1 MTSGGFVIA
10 FHRWSKILT
19 VADTKTI
26 SRWTQMWHDGWRH
39 WARTHVDSEE
49 KSSRYDKYLRCGGD
63 YVEKYYTGT
72 IKSELFLLDP
82 KKCKIHALYTCFD
95 YNAQDRVTSPSTE
108 TFVSTVGKT
117 DTAKPH
123 TSWIGIN
130 NSSVR
135 ATLTASGG
143 APSVIGHISRTDRL
157 FLQRSNSVRCEIND
171 RRQKLNSSTSWR
183 PTAGR
188 GYSV

>member
-1 MTSGGFVIA
+1 MDDDTGHG
-10 FHRWSKILT
+10 LMPT
-19 VADTKTI
+19 V
-26 SRWTQMWHDGWRH
+26 
-39 WARTHVDSEE
+39 
-49 KSSRYDKYLRCGGD
+49 KSSRYDKYLSCGGD

-72 IKSELFLLDP
+72 IKSELFLLDL
-82 KKCKIHALYTCFD
+82 KKCKIHALYACFD
-95 YNAQDRVTSPSTE
+95 YNAQDRVTSQSTQ

-117 DTAKPH
+117 DSKTAH
-123 TSWIGIN
+123 MHRSWIGIN
-130 NSSVR
+130 NSRVR

-157 FLQRSNSVRCEIND
+157 FLQRSNSVRCEINY